1 MNYDSYCFLDPR
13 LTGLYPSLRRRMPFR
28 TSDPDT
34 CSNPKWT
41 SNTLEWPTTL
51 IPNHSSGCLSGH
63 QTQTPVPTQSGPL
76 THSNGPQPW
85 SQTTLPGLSY
95 AALLAHSSSLTLG
108 DHPFI
113 SGFILVPLGEFGHML
128 ASNPILQMSRGNGS
142 KLFCNLHRACAG
154 PYVWD
159 PERGRK

>member
-1 MNYDSYCFLDPR
+1 MPVTFIFSIMTFEVKITYLWIKWMLQDELWFLLLLGPPDSLAC
-13 LTGLYPSLRRRMPFR
+13 
-28 TSDPDT
+28 
-34 CSNPKWT
+34 
-41 SNTLEWPTTL
+41 
-51 IPNHSSGCLSGH
+51 IPVWEERCLSGH

-85 SQTTLPGLSY
+85 SQTTLPGFSY
-95 AALLAHSSSLTLG
+95 VALLTHYSSLTLG

-159 PERGRK
+159 PERGRT

>member
-1 MNYDSYCFLDPR
+1 MPVTFIFSIMTFEVKITYLWIKWMLQDELWFLLLLGPPDSLAC
-13 LTGLYPSLRRRMPFR
+13 
-28 TSDPDT
+28 
-34 CSNPKWT
+34 
-41 SNTLEWPTTL
+41 
-51 IPNHSSGCLSGH
+51 IPVWEEGCLSGH

-154 PYVWD
+154 LYVWD